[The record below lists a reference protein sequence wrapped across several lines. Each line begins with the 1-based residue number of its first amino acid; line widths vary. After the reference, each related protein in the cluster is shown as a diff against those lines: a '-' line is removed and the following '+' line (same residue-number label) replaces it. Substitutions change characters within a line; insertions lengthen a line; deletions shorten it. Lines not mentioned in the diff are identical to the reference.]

1 MIPAKPPVFPLH
13 DYHPRIVDEHL
24 LTPEQRREE
33 FIDSLRLNSHNT
45 SGEAWRKY
53 LTPAELQEHADLMQQ
68 YHQDRRRTRAV
79 EAARHLEMIGRR
91 RARASR
97 LYSQGE
103 RYWCGDGSPPWAGNP
118 Y

>member
-1 MIPAKPPVFPLH
+1 MISTKPPVFPLH

-33 FIDSLRLNSHNT
+33 FIDSLRLRLDEPPDES
-45 SGEAWRKY
+45 WRKY
-53 LTPAELQEHADLMQQ
+53 LKPAELEEHAELLQQ
-68 YHQDRRRTRAV
+68 YNQDRRRTRAV
-79 EAARHLEMIGRR
+79 EAARQLEMIGRR
-91 RARASR
+91 RARASQ

-118 Y
+118 H